1 MRGYK
6 IVRSI
11 YTGNYLIAELKILVG
26 SQTNEERKVIDRK
39 YAKYRC
45 DKAKV
50 IKFYDINLNPIQK
63 DKEVGESC
71 CIKNC
76 LVYIQPSKY
85 VQGHIVDCSGYNE
98 NIDQVCAEGIHYFK
112 SLEAC
117 QSYLLEIGTDTSK
130 LKLIIDMAFYLQI
143 FNPFKRDGRYV
154 CYKEDGKP
162 RGEFYF
168 INGILHKFQFYE
180 LMLEAVFDYQLDDNE
195 PKKVWV
201 IWISKY
207 KKNGCQ
213 LMTYSDRF
221 LLDYKTIGERI
232 FKLIAF
238 CNNTTF

>member
-11 YTGNYLIAELKILVG
+11 FTREYIIAELEIPAG
-26 SQTNEERKVIDRK
+26 SQTNEMRQIVDSR
-39 YAKYRC
+39 YAKFRC
-45 DKAKV
+45 DTAKV
-50 IKFYDINLNPIQK
+50 VRFYDMNLNPLQS
-63 DKEVGESC
+63 DNEVGESC
-71 CIKNC
+71 FIQNC
-76 LVYIQPSKY
+76 QFFTQPSQY
-85 VQGHIVDCSGYNE
+85 VQEHIVDCSGYNK

-112 SLEAC
+112 SLEGC
-117 QSYLLEIGTDTSK
+117 QSYLLETRTDTPRIK
-130 LKLIIDMAFYLQI
+130 LTTDMAFYLQI

-154 CYKEDGKP
+154 FYKEDGKP

-168 INGILHKFQFYE
+168 INGVLHKFQLYE

-207 KKNGCQ
+207 KRNGNQ
-213 LMTYSDRF
+213 AMTYSDRV
-221 LLDYKTIGERI
+221 LLDYETIGERI